1 MSFVFWILHATVG
14 EGGTLEK
21 CFVSRCGNAVGRSNY
36 EPPGRNGSALN
47 TSEKI
52 GERIERV
59 PEITMPKYRAIP
71 SSNCFAFPLQALMGR
86 SHRYK
91 RTGISG

>member
-14 EGGTLEK
+14 EGGSLEK
-21 CFVSRCGNAVGRSNY
+21 YPNPSVGMRQALPNY
-36 EPPGRNGSALN
+36 EPPGRNESALN

-71 SSNCFAFPLQALMGR
+71 WSNCFAFPLQA
-86 SHRYK
+86 
-91 RTGISG
+91 

>member
-21 CFVSRCGNAVGRSNY
+21 YSESQCGNAAGSPHY
-36 EPPGRNGSALN
+36 EPPGRNESALN
-47 TSEKI
+47 TSERI

-71 SSNCFAFPLQALMGR
+71 WSNCFAFPLQA
-86 SHRYK
+86 
-91 RTGISG
+91 